1 LITYEKE
8 ITEFRALER
17 QLQRSAER
25 SNPLLRPEYARQL
38 QKVRWYIY
46 RLSRGMS
53 LEPNIGIEKEVLA
66 KELYQKNYG
75 NHFGLPLEHESSHA
89 RLHELVVVQ
98 VYMKRLGVTVT
109 GRLEDFRD
117 CLMGNMRI
125 RYMVTPVKLNK
136 ELVIAGYEGLYNH
149 CDDCKELC
157 NAYLTRERKFILEAM
172 TDEQARTI
180 LDQDNEKGDSQ

>member
-1 LITYEKE
+1 MITYEKE

-17 QLQRSAER
+17 QFQRSAKP
-25 SNPLLRPEYARQL
+25 SDPLLLREYARQL

-53 LEPNIGIEKEVLA
+53 LEPALDTEKEVLA
-66 KELYQKNYG
+66 KELYEKNYG
-75 NHFGLPLEHESSHA
+75 NHFTLPLERATNHA
-89 RLHELVVVQ
+89 RLHESVVVQ

-117 CLMGNMRI
+117 CLLGNMRI

-157 NAYLTRERKFILEAM
+157 EAYLTRERQFILEAM